1 MTIFR
6 YNFISLLKNNIT
18 NKVFQSV
25 ISWKKP
31 VHFSIFLNNICINKR
46 YQIWFY
52 EVSCPFVYN
61 IIIFSIFVS
70 DNDISE
76 VGGLEFKRLTR
87 LTSLEIRANKLTS
100 TKGLYLP
107 NVKKLYLADNNISV
121 IEDLS
126 ILEHLT
132 TLYLGGNNISKLD
145 GFTESLKNLQYL
157 NLRLVSILICW

>member
-1 MTIFR
+1 MDWCKISINAR
-6 YNFISLLKNNIT
+6 Y
-18 NKVFQSV
+18 
-25 ISWKKP
+25 
-31 VHFSIFLNNICINKR
+31 R
-46 YQIWFY
+46 IWFY
-52 EVSCPFVYN
+52 EISSPIMCN

-76 VGGLEFKRLTR
+76 ISGLEFKRLTR

-107 NVKKLYLADNNISV
+107 NVKKLYLADNSISV
-121 IEDLS
+121 IEDIS

-157 NLRLVSILICW
+157 NLRWVSVLFC